1 MTATSVTMSREEMRQ
16 FLREELPLV
25 IQDYPDVRYM
35 LIGALSETFA
45 RQTDVQ
51 AILEH
56 LDLLRE
62 DFNRQMAEF
71 ARRHDAFEQRMEA
84 MREDFNRQMAE
95 FARRQDTFEQRM
107 DAFAQ
112 RMDAFEQRMD
122 AMREDFNRQM
132 AEFARRQDAFEQRMD
147 AMREDFNRQMAEF
160 ARRQDMFAQQLDE
173 HFRRVESH
181 IGALGSRWGL
191 QTEDSFRAALAGILD
206 DRLGLRVER
215 FRQIDTEGTVFGQPE
230 QVEIDVVV
238 RDGVCY
244 LLELKSSL
252 SKADVYTFVRK
263 VAFYERL
270 KGVTVQRRIVISPM
284 LRPGVLETAQA
295 LGLEVYTSAYDV
307 AA

>member
-1 MTATSVTMSREEMRQ
+1 MSREEMRQ

-132 AEFARRQDAFEQRMD
+132 AEFARRQDAFEQRME

>member
-56 LDLLRE
+56 LDLL
-62 DFNRQMAEF
+62 
-71 ARRHDAFEQRMEA
+71 
-84 MREDFNRQMAE
+84 
-95 FARRQDTFEQRM
+95 
-107 DAFAQ
+107 
-112 RMDAFEQRMD
+112 
-122 AMREDFNRQM
+122 REDFNRQM

>member
-1 MTATSVTMSREEMRQ
+1 MTATSVTMTREEMRQ
-16 FLREELPLV
+16 FLREELPFV

-35 LIGALSETFA
+35 LIGVLSETFA

-62 DFNRQMAEF
+62 DFNRQMVEF
-71 ARRHDAFEQRMEA
+71 ARRQDAFEQRMDA
-84 MREDFNRQMAE
+84 
-95 FARRQDTFEQRM
+95 FEQRM

-112 RMDAFEQRMD
+112 RMDA
-122 AMREDFNRQM
+122 MREDFNRQM
-132 AEFARRQDAFEQRMD
+132 VEFARRQDAFEQRMDAFEQRMD

-181 IGALGSRWGL
+181 IGALGNRWGL

>member
-1 MTATSVTMSREEMRQ
+1 MNREEMRQ
-16 FLREELPLV
+16 FLRDELPIV
-25 IQDYPDVRYM
+25 IQEYPDVRYM
-35 LIGALSETFA
+35 LIGALAETFA

-62 DFNRQMAEF
+62 DFNRQMV
-71 ARRHDAFEQRMEA
+71 
-84 MREDFNRQMAE
+84 
-95 FARRQDTFEQRM
+95 
-107 DAFAQ
+107 
-112 RMDAFEQRMD
+112 
-122 AMREDFNRQM
+122 
-132 AEFARRQDAFEQRMD
+132 
-147 AMREDFNRQMAEF
+147 EF
-160 ARRQDMFAQQLDE
+160 ARRQDMFAEKLDE
-173 HFRRVESH
+173 HFRRVESQL
-181 IGALGSRWGL
+181 GALDNRWGL
-191 QTEDSFRAALAGILD
+191 QAEDSFRAALAGILD

-252 SKADVYTFVRK
+252 SKADVYTFARK

-270 KGVTVQRRIVISPM
+270 KGVTVQRRIVIAPM

-307 AA
+307 VA

>member
-1 MTATSVTMSREEMRQ
+1 MTATSVTMTREEMRQ
-16 FLREELPLV
+16 FLREELPFV

-35 LIGALSETFA
+35 LIGVLSETFA

-62 DFNRQMAEF
+62 DFNRQMV
-71 ARRHDAFEQRMEA
+71 
-84 MREDFNRQMAE
+84 E
-95 FARRQDTFEQRM
+95 FARRQDAFE
-107 DAFAQ
+107 Q

-122 AMREDFNRQM
+122 AFEQRM
-132 AEFARRQDAFEQRMD
+132 DAFAQRMD

-181 IGALGSRWGL
+181 IGALGNRWGL